1 MSQRKKSGFLARAV
15 RWVVSSTLTVVVVA
29 GAVAAVMFG
38 AAALANRSGDVP
50 EPEAAAMTKVAVET
64 LRRQD
69 RYRVGRKFV
78 GQVEARATVDLSF
91 ELGGRL
97 VSLLVDEGE
106 EVAAG
111 QVLASLDT
119 ALLKAEETRQK
130 AARAA
135 TVTQL
140 DLAETRLVRA
150 EALRLEGFASVETLD
165 QALATRNE
173 LQSRLAEIDASL
185 QSVTINLEKS
195 VMLAPFQGRVGAQF
209 VDEGTALT
217 AGQPVASLIE
227 TGVAEVRVGLPLGID
242 RASLDGAQIDVG
254 GVVYPA
260 SLIQFRPDIDPL
272 TRTQTALFAIETET
286 PPVFGQTATLLVE
299 TDVAASGVWI
309 GLDAL
314 QEGAGGVWTMLVVED
329 SVVKPATVEV
339 LHAEETR
346 VFVRGTF
353 QDGALMIRSGAH
365 RVVPGQVVDTI
376 NSEG

>member
-1 MSQRKKSGFLARAV
+1 MTETTKRGFLSRAV
-15 RWVVSSTLTVVVVA
+15 RWVLSSTLTLIVVA
-29 GAVAAVMFG
+29 GAVAAVMLG
-38 AAALANRSGDVP
+38 AAALANRSADVP
-50 EPEAAAMTKVAVET
+50 EPEAAATTRVAVEA
-64 LRRQD
+64 LQRQD
-69 RYRVGRKFV
+69 SYVVGRTFV

-111 QVLASLDT
+111 QILASLDT
-119 ALLKAEETRQK
+119 ALLKAEETRQE

-135 TVTQL
+135 TLTQL
-140 DLAETRLVRA
+140 ELAETRLVRA

-185 QSVTINLEKS
+185 QSVAINLEKS
-195 VMLAPFQGRVGAQF
+195 VMPAPFQGRVGAQF

-227 TGVAEVRVGLPLGID
+227 TGVAEVRVGLPLGLD
-242 RASLDGAQIDVG
+242 RASLHGAEVDVG

-260 SLIQFRPDIDPL
+260 TLIQFRPDIDPL

-286 PPVFGQTATLLVE
+286 PPVFGQTATLRVE

-346 VFVRGTF
+346 VFVRGSF

-365 RVVPGQVVDTI
+365 RVVPGQVVEI
-376 NSEG
+376 ISAEG

>member
-1 MSQRKKSGFLARAV
+1 MTGSQKTGFLARMS
-15 RWVVSSTLTVVVVA
+15 RWILSGTLTLIVAA

-38 AAALANRSGDVP
+38 AAALANRSADVP
-50 EPEAAAMTKVAVET
+50 EPEAAAMTRVAVET
-64 LRRQD
+64 LQRQD
-69 RYRVGRKFV
+69 SYRVARKFV

-97 VSLLVDEGE
+97 VSLLVDEGD

-111 QVLASLDT
+111 QVVASLDT
-119 ALLKAEETRQK
+119 ALLKAEETRQR

-135 TVTQL
+135 TLTQL

-185 QSVTINLEKS
+185 QSVAINLEKS
-195 VMLAPFQGRVGAQF
+195 VMRAPFRGRVGAQF

-227 TGVAEVRVGLPLGID
+227 TGVAEVRVGLPLGTD
-242 RASLDGAQIDVG
+242 RASLDGAEVDVG
-254 GVVYPA
+254 GIIYPA
-260 SLIQFRPDIDPL
+260 TLIQFRPDIDPL
-272 TRTQTALFAIETET
+272 TRTQTALFAIETDT
-286 PPVFGQTATLLVE
+286 PPVFGQTATLRVE
-299 TDVAASGVWI
+299 TDVEAPGVWI

-329 SVVKPATVEV
+329 SAVKPATVEV

-346 VFVRGTF
+346 VFVRGSF
-353 QDGALMIRSGAH
+353 RDGALMIRSGAH
-365 RVVPGQVVDTI
+365 RVVPGQVVDTM
-376 NSEG
+376 SAEG